1 MVFSCCNAFRSS
13 DKTPSFIHL
22 ALKFLTKSIDE
33 CKNSFKK
40 PLTLKVDEHISREFL
55 MPSICIS
62 DSIENKHNV
71 YRGEYCIERFPEF
84 LRENAMKIIN
94 FEKKKMI
101 TLKMKSRNPIKRQ
114 TFTIK
119 RLYVSTLMI
128 KIIVELATIAI
139 ILKLQMCCIQHM

>member
-13 DKTPSFIHL
+13 HKTPSFIHL

-33 CKNSFKK
+33 CKNSFKNF
-40 PLTLKVDEHISREFL
+40 TLKVDEHISREFL
-55 MPSICIS
+55 MPSICIF

-139 ILKLQMCCIQHM
+139 ILKLQMCCI

>member
-13 DKTPSFIHL
+13 HKTPSFIHL

-33 CKNSFKK
+33 CKNSFKNF
-40 PLTLKVDEHISREFL
+40 TLKVNEHISREFL

-139 ILKLQMCCIQHM
+139 ILKLQMCCI

>member
-33 CKNSFKK
+33 CKNSFKNF
-40 PLTLKVDEHISREFL
+40 TLKVDEHISREFL
-55 MPSICIS
+55 MPSICIF

-101 TLKMKSRNPIKRQ
+101 KLKMKSRNPIKRQ

-128 KIIVELATIAI
+128 KIILELATIAI
-139 ILKLQMCCIQHM
+139 ILKLQMCCI

>member
-13 DKTPSFIHL
+13 HKTPSFIHL

-33 CKNSFKK
+33 CKNSFKNF
-40 PLTLKVDEHISREFL
+40 TLKVDEHISREFL
-55 MPSICIS
+55 MPSICIF

-128 KIIVELATIAI
+128 KIILELATIAI
-139 ILKLQMCCIQHM
+139 ILKLQMCCI

>member
-13 DKTPSFIHL
+13 HKTPSFIHL

-33 CKNSFKK
+33 CKNSFKNF
-40 PLTLKVDEHISREFL
+40 TLKVNEHISREFL

-94 FEKKKMI
+94 FEKRKMI

-139 ILKLQMCCIQHM
+139 ILKLQMCCI